1 MGFWDDLAKDL
12 SLWTAV
18 QASKDKDGKP
28 DPYKAAGM
36 AAGMGNFSFSDQ
48 MRLGAMLGS
57 QGAFDDD
64 PIPEISSGLG
74 LDDFDDG
81 LDDELDFSY
90 LDNVGASQYEWRET
104 CEDGSEYSIFPEDY
118 ETEEEYM
125 EALEEAQ
132 LARENTSTAPTEIS
146 IPIKLTFSVE
156 CPALDKLDAIKESD
170 YPNKRL
176 YEAACKKVKLET
188 GLMVCA
194 DDEIK
199 TKELKQC
206 DFILN
211 NYKTITAANY
221 LSVEFGEF
229 LYAQAIKENF
239 KLPKSVDLPDE
250 DLEMKTSFDEIFRRI
265 YEVDKK
271 LAFEVWKWCL
281 EKFTP
286 YKEHSSYGETFVT
299 REIIDNAYMFD
310 EGFLSDIA
318 KHIINDADFGRF
330 LMEHSPQ
337 VDSDYGEIFYVL
349 LKNNQVDLVKELFS
363 ICINKK
369 MEGDYC
375 NGFIS
380 GIIGECSNYEE
391 LETMELFRDNL
402 FPMVETIKTAEVRRN
417 ITGWRKEIEEY
428 IDEVENTCEKYEFS
442 RKNAWRKKW
451 LDEAKKYNIDIKYYD
466 NEDEFL
472 AELADE
478 KQMLEDEQ
486 LDDEPV
492 VSTTSKAKTTFPTI
506 NAEEREK
513 ILNDKT
519 IYTYCSVVFQETNR
533 PYHYRTDGENIKIGD
548 KVVVPVGPDN
558 EERIAT
564 VTSIEKHM
572 RISVPFPVEKTK
584 KIIRKI
590 EE

>member
-12 SLWTAV
+12 SLWAAV
-18 QASKDKDGKP
+18 EASKDKNGKP
-28 DPYKAAGM
+28 DPFKAAGM

-48 MRLGAMLGS
+48 VTLGAMLGS

-64 PIPEISSGLG
+64 STS
-74 LDDFDDG
+74 DFDDNF
-81 LDDELDFSY
+81 DDGFDDDLDFSY
-90 LDNVGASQYEWRET
+90 LDNVGTSQYEWRET
-104 CEDGSEYSIFPEDY
+104 CEDGSEYLVFPEDY

-125 EALEEAQ
+125 EALEEAK
-132 LARENTSTAPTEIS
+132 LSFDGASSVPTEIN
-146 IPIKLTFSVE
+146 IPIKLSFSVE

-194 DDEIK
+194 NNEVK
-199 TKELKQC
+199 NKELKQC

-229 LYAQAIKENF
+229 LYAQAIKDNF
-239 KLPKSVDLPDE
+239 KLPNEVEIPDE
-250 DLEMKTSFDEIFRRI
+250 DLEMKTSFDEVFRRI
-265 YEVDKK
+265 YEIDKE
-271 LAFEVWKWCL
+271 LAFKIWKWSL

-286 YKEHSSYGETFVT
+286 YKEYSSYGETFIT

-310 EGFLSDIA
+310 EGFLPDVA
-318 KHIINDADFGRF
+318 EHIIKDVDFGRF

-337 VDSDYGEIFYVL
+337 VDSDYGEIFYAL
-349 LKNNQVDLVKELFS
+349 LKNNQPDIAKELFS

-369 MEGDYC
+369 MDGDYL
-375 NGFIS
+375 NSFIS
-380 GIIGECSNYEE
+380 DIIGECSNYEE
-391 LETMELFRDNL
+391 LETMELFRDYL
-402 FPMVETIKTAEVRRN
+402 FPLVETIKIAEVKRN
-417 ITGWRKEIEEY
+417 ISSWRKEIEEY
-428 IDEVENTCEKYEFS
+428 IAEVENTCEKYEFS

-451 LDEAKKYNIDIKYYD
+451 LDEAKKYNMDIMYYD
-466 NEDEFL
+466 NEEEFL
-472 AELADE
+472 SELADE
-478 KQMLEDEQ
+478 KQLLEEDEI
-486 LDDEPV
+486 DVEPV
-492 VSTTSKAKTTFPTI
+492 ASQHSNVNASIPVI
-506 NAEEREK
+506 DAEEREK

-519 IYTYCSVVFQETNR
+519 IYTYCSVVFQETDR
-533 PYHYRTDGENIKIGD
+533 PYHYRTDDDSINIGD

-584 KIIRKI
+584 QIMRKFG
-590 EE
+590 E